1 MARKN
6 VEDLVSEA
14 RTGSTDARDELVR
27 CYFREIAAIA
37 GALVNDATEAEDLA
51 QEAFIRAFRNLD
63 LLVDP
68 SRFGAW
74 LRRIVVGVSIDWLR
88 TFRPSLYHGL
98 SDDDDIAAVSR
109 EPSPLDLTLRAEIVE
124 RVRGA
129 INRLPPRYR
138 VPIRLYHLDGLSH
151 ARIAE
156 ALDVPV
162 GTVRSLVARARMKL
176 VALLPEYAAD
186 ARQIDDVFEEQ
197 TVMSRDRARFL
208 HVANGTCT
216 TTIIEAAGIPGA
228 RSIWTDPLYEGPV
241 PAGLNDAVSRNQ
253 LSSTIV
259 WGEKVR
265 GVPRTRNMV
274 RMP

>member
-37 GALVNDATEAEDLA
+37 GASVNDATEAEDLA

-98 SDDDDIAAVSR
+98 SDDDDIAVVSR

-162 GTVRSLVARARMKL
+162 GTVRSLVARA
-176 VALLPEYAAD
+176 P
-186 ARQIDDVFEEQ
+186 
-197 TVMSRDRARFL
+197 
-208 HVANGTCT
+208 
-216 TTIIEAAGIPGA
+216 
-228 RSIWTDPLYEGPV
+228 
-241 PAGLNDAVSRNQ
+241 
-253 LSSTIV
+253 
-259 WGEKVR
+259 
-265 GVPRTRNMV
+265 
-274 RMP
+274 